1 MRAEPPPEM
10 PRAFLDYATA
20 APLRPEVA
28 AAITEWLALPQ
39 ADPGRGYEEAL
50 IVRRAVEAAR
60 DAVADLVGATPRQVV
75 FTSSIAESVN
85 TAIAAALRDGGRALV
100 APVERT
106 SVLEA
111 AARYGTVELLDVD
124 RDGRVVPEAL
134 AGALAG
140 GPTALV
146 CLQLANHETGTLQ
159 AVAPLAAAAH
169 AAGAAVHVDASTAVG
184 HVEVDVA
191 ALDAEYVT
199 ICAETLGAPLGTGAV
214 VVRRG
219 LRLAPLI
226 VGGDQERARRAGLEN
241 VVGILGFGTAAQLL
255 ASDGQARRSREA
267 IASTARI
274 ADLERGTAAFAG
286 VRPVGDPDPIGRVP
300 HLRCL
305 VIDGVEAEPV
315 LLGLDR
321 YGVSVHS
328 GSACSSESL
337 ERSEV
342 LAAMGVDE
350 DHSLRVSVG
359 WATTASDVD
368 AFLVAFPKVVDE
380 LRALR

>member
-1 MRAEPPPEM
+1 M
-10 PRAFLDYATA
+10 PRAFLDCASA
-20 APLRPEVA
+20 APLRPEVRA
-28 AAITEWLALPQ
+28 VVAEWLTLPQ

-50 IVRRAVEAAR
+50 IVRRALEAAR
-60 DAVADLVGATPRQVV
+60 DAVAGLVGATSRQVV

-85 TAIAAALRDGGRALV
+85 TSVAAALRDGGRALA

-111 AARYGTVELLDVD
+111 AARWGELDTLAVD
-124 RDGRVVPEAL
+124 ADGRVTPASLDAGL
-134 AGALAG
+134 AAA
-140 GPTALV
+140 PTALV
-146 CLQLANHETGTLQ
+146 CLQLANHETGTLLD
-159 AVAPLAAAAH
+159 VAPLVEAAH
-169 AAGAAVHVDASTAVG
+169 EAGAAVHLDASVAVG
-184 HVEVDVA
+184 HVP
-191 ALDAEYVT
+191 LDLSVLGAEYT
-199 ICAETLGAPLGTGAV
+199 TLCAEGLGAPLGTGAL

-219 LRLAPLI
+219 LRLTPLL

-241 VVGILGFGTAAQLL
+241 VVGILGLGAAAAALAEDGGARLL
-255 ASDGQARRSREA
+255 AEADAAAALIARLEDGTR
-267 IASTARI
+267 TF
-274 ADLERGTAAFAG
+274 DG
-286 VRPVGDPDPIGRVP
+286 VRAIGDPRADGRVP
-300 HLRCL
+300 HVRCF
-305 VIDGVEAEPV
+305 VVHGVEAEPV

-328 GSACSSESL
+328 GSACASESL

-359 WATTASDVD
+359 WSTSAAEVD
-368 AFLVAFPKVVDE
+368 AFVEAFPKVLAE

>member
-1 MRAEPPPEM
+1 M
-10 PRAFLDYATA
+10 PRAFLDCASA
-20 APLRPEVA
+20 APLRPEVRA
-28 AAITEWLALPQ
+28 TIAEWLTLPQ

-60 DAVADLVGATPRQVV
+60 DAVARLVHATPRQVV
-75 FTSSIAESVN
+75 FTSSISESVN
-85 TAIAAALRDGGRALV
+85 TSVAAALRDGGRVVA
-100 APVERT
+100 APVERA

-111 AARYGTVELLDVD
+111 AARWGELATLEVD
-124 RDGRVVPEAL
+124 HDGRVRLAALDAAL
-134 AGALAG
+134 AVA
-140 GPTALV
+140 PTALV
-146 CLQLANHETGTLQ
+146 CLQLANHETGTLLD
-159 AVAPLAAAAH
+159 VAPLLERAH
-169 AAGAAVHVDASTAVG
+169 AAGAAVHLDATVAVG
-184 HVEVDVA
+184 HVELDVA
-191 ALDAEYVT
+191 ALGAEYT
-199 ICAETLGAPLGTGAV
+199 TLSAEGLGAPLGTGAL

-219 LRLAPLI
+219 LRLAPLL

-241 VVGILGFGTAAQLL
+241 VGGILGLGAAAGVLGEDGGARLRAEAEAAAALIARAEEGVRAFEGVRAIGDPTAA
-255 ASDGQARRSREA
+255 
-267 IASTARI
+267 
-274 ADLERGTAAFAG
+274 
-286 VRPVGDPDPIGRVP
+286 GRVP
-300 HLRCL
+300 HVRCF
-305 VIDGVEAEPV
+305 VVEGVEAEPV

-359 WATTASDVD
+359 WSTTTDDVD
-368 AFLVAFPKVVDE
+368 AFLEAFPKVLSE

>member
-1 MRAEPPPEM
+1 M
-10 PRAFLDYATA
+10 PRAFLDCASA

-28 AAITEWLALPQ
+28 DVVREWLALPQ

-50 IVRRAVEAAR
+50 IVRRAVESAR
-60 DAVADLVGATPRQVV
+60 DAVAALVGVTPRQVV

-85 TAIAAALRDGGRALV
+85 TAVADALRDGGHALM

-106 SVLEA
+106 SVLES
-111 AARYGTVELLDVD
+111 AARFGEVVPLDVD
-124 RDGRVVPEAL
+124 ADGRVGIDTLEAAL
-134 AGALAG
+134 GAA
-140 GPTALV
+140 PAALV
-146 CLQLANHETGTLQ
+146 CLQVANHETGTRTD
-159 AVAPLAAAAH
+159 VAPLVEVAH
-169 AAGAAVHVDASTAVG
+169 AAGAVVHLDASVAVG
-184 HVEVDVA
+184 HVPLELE
-191 ALDAEYVT
+191 ALGAEFVT
-199 ICAETLGAPLGTGAV
+199 LCAEGLGAPLGTGAL

-219 LRLAPLI
+219 RRLRPLL
-226 VGGDQERARRAGLEN
+226 VGGDQERARRGGLEN
-241 VVGILGFGTAAQLL
+241 VVGILGLGAAAAVLGADGGAVL
-255 ASDGQARRSREA
+255 ANEAAAAAGLVARLEA
-267 IASTARI
+267 GA
-274 ADLERGTAAFAG
+274 ADLDG
-286 VRPVGDPDPIGRVP
+286 VRPIGDASPAGRVP
-300 HLRCL
+300 HVRCF
-305 VIDGVEAEPV
+305 VVEGVEAEPV

-359 WATTASDVD
+359 WSSSTDDVD
-368 AFLVAFPKVVDE
+368 AFLEAFPKVLAE